1 MTVEWFLGCD
11 FTTNDFVSFS
21 LRMCVCSM
29 KALVDQKESLVDK
42 YQRLLQAARQELQTT
57 TESHKQEVASLMN
70 KLRSKTDSTFSKLK
84 EAALD
89 AVNVPQVELP
99 TDKQLARLQELED
112 LVVEQESANAA
123 LSQEV
128 SEVRRE
134 MLQNRH
140 TSEGQLAALREEME
154 DLRRAHHV
162 EVEGEGV

>member
-1 MTVEWFLGCD
+1 MFLPPMILPL
-11 FTTNDFVSFS
+11 FS
-21 LRMCVCSM
+21 CCMYVCST

-57 TESHKQEVASLMN
+57 TESHKHEVASLMS

-99 TDKQLARLQELED
+99 TDEQLARLQELED

-134 MLQNRH
+134 MLQNRQI
-140 TSEGQLAALREEME
+140 SEGQLAAVREEME
-154 DLRRAHHV
+154 DLKRAHHV
-162 EVEGEGV
+162 EVEGEGVCVRDCLG